1 MFEKFKSKQKA
12 VLYLYLGA
20 ELGLENIYWFLINK
34 TEIIHQGKGMS
45 AALYEL
51 TKDYKTY
58 AIIRGEKASL
68 VSIEAPVSI
77 KASDYPLFLEDEVL
91 EDLTNS
97 HIILFDKQKSE
108 FQGQILSFAIL
119 DKQYVQNWQNIFAEE
134 KIFFQNFYLDLGFL
148 KNLSETK
155 VLIFKDLEGQSLFVF
170 KNSTGALNW
179 LVWQNDFL
187 NKLPPNLQ
195 KILENSNIKIT
206 EFKNT
211 NQRMARI
218 FEDNSTPLVIKVA
231 KVKSNLEFGKKLAFL
246 KNIKKPSLNFLKK
259 PIFWFFAVFLS
270 LMLAYFVLQNQI
282 AEKTAIAQFTSVN
295 SLKMNQNIST
305 QELVDRIES
314 GAKNYPLAKT
324 RINKIYSILNR
335 VNSRL
340 SNQITPLEIYWDK
353 EKLVFL
359 LSLSSEE
366 DLESLQGLTKKL
378 EFLDFKAKL
387 EFNLN

>member
-12 VLYLYLGA
+12 VLYLYLGT

-218 FEDNSTPLVIKVA
+218 FEDNSSPLVIKVA
-231 KVKSNLEFGKKLAFL
+231 KVKPNLEFGKKLAFL

-259 PIFWFFAVFLS
+259 PIFWFSAVFLS